1 MALLYDNS
9 LVRNNSIITVPSNGR
24 IEPLECLSGSPNT
37 SMGRVY
43 QPDGADIMFDSSDM
57 FHVDNSTPGVIR
69 IELETGYSILS
80 NHQGVYTCA
89 IPDENDVMQYIYFAL
104 YRPTYDCKLSYT
116 SNHLL
121 PSILANTVHFYS
133 FYSNA

>member
-1 MALLYDNS
+1 MYTYVIISLIYTGVALLHGNN
-9 LVRNNSIITVPSNGR
+9 LVRNNSIITVPLNGR
-24 IEPLECLSGSPNT
+24 IEPLECLSASRNT

-89 IPDENDVMQYIYFAL
+89 IPNENDVMQYIYFAL

-116 SNHLL
+116 CKNCYPKH
-121 PSILANTVHFYS
+121 
-133 FYSNA
+133 